1 MSVVPMLVKTY
12 LVRFKRPDMP
22 TRLVIASSA
31 EIHGEHLA
39 FLQAD
44 GRLAALFVLE
54 IVKSWA
60 ETFND

>member
-1 MSVVPMLVKTY
+1 
-12 LVRFKRPDMP
+12 MP
-22 TRLVIASSA
+22 TQLVIASSA

-39 FLQAD
+39 FLKAD